1 MGPGGLLIGG
11 AFVAIWASAFTVA
24 GVVVRE
30 WPPLWSLAIRFALTA
45 PVLLAIALAFGS
57 RLPSRSDAGRV
68 ALLGLFGM
76 GGYLA
81 MAWLAMAR
89 IPTGLVA
96 LICATTPLLVAA
108 GESVILKKPLP
119 PLAWVGLAL
128 GWSGVALL
136 GFLRAV
142 DGLAA
147 AEASG
152 FVLAIGAAASQA
164 AGLLV
169 YAPAKA
175 RVDLWAASL
184 GQTAVSAVLC
194 LVLALLLEG
203 AMPRSAG
210 WFTLGGLAW
219 SMFVVG
225 IGGYALYFV
234 MLRRVPTSTA
244 SALQLLAPPLA
255 AVFGWA
261 LLGERLY
268 LSDILGGVLT
278 LGGLALLLR
287 ARARGA

>member
-1 MGPGGLLIGG
+1 MGRGGLLIGTG
-11 AFVAIWASAFTVA
+11 FVAIWASAFTVA

-30 WPPLWSLAIRFALTA
+30 WPPLWALAIRFGLTA
-45 PVLLAIALAFGS
+45 PILLAIALAF
-57 RLPSRSDAGRV
+57 RARWPSPADSLRV

-81 MAWLAMAR
+81 LAWLAMAR

-96 LICATTPLLVAA
+96 LICATTPLMVAA
-108 GESVILKKPLP
+108 GESLILRRPLP
-119 PLAWVGLAL
+119 PMAWLGLVV

-136 GFLRAV
+136 GGLRALG
-142 DGLAA
+142 GLDQ
-147 AEASG
+147 AEGAG
-152 FVLAIGAAASQA
+152 FVFAIGAAAAQA
-164 AGLLV
+164 AGLLI
-169 YAPAKA
+169 YAPAKG
-175 RVDLWAASL
+175 RVNLWAASL
-184 GQTAVSAVLC
+184 GQTTVSALLC
-194 LVLALLLEG
+194 LGLALALEG

-210 WFTLGGLAW
+210 WFTLSGLLW
-219 SMFVVG
+219 SMLVVG

-234 MLRRVPTSTA
+234 MLKRVPTSTA

-268 LSDILGGVLT
+268 LSDILGGLLT

-287 ARARGA
+287 ARRQ

>member
-1 MGPGGLLIGG
+1 MNGLSGLAIGG

-30 WPPLWSLAIRFALTA
+30 WPPLWSLAIRFGLTA
-45 PVLLAIALAFGS
+45 PLLLCIAIAFRA
-57 RLPSRSDAGRV
+57 RLPSRHDLVRV
-68 ALLGLFGM
+68 GLLGLFGM

-81 MAWLAMAR
+81 LAWLAMAR

-108 GESVILKKPLP
+108 GESAFLRRPLP
-119 PLAWVGLAL
+119 PMAWAGLAL

-136 GFLRAV
+136 GFLRAL

-152 FVLAIGAAASQA
+152 FVLAIGAAAAQA
-164 AGLLV
+164 AGLLIF
-169 YAPAKA
+169 APAKG
-175 RVDLWAASL
+175 RVDMWVASL

-194 LVLALLLEG
+194 LLLALLLEG
-203 AMPRSAG
+203 AAPHSAS

-219 SMFVVG
+219 SMLVVG

-268 LSDILGGVLT
+268 VSDLIGGALT
-278 LGGLALLLR
+278 LAGLAMLVR
-287 ARARGA
+287 ARARG

>member
-1 MGPGGLLIGG
+1 MGRGGLLIG
-11 AFVAIWASAFTVA
+11 ASFVAIWASAFTVA

-30 WPPLWSLAIRFALTA
+30 WPPLWALAIRFGLTA
-45 PVLLAIALAFGS
+45 PLLLAIAIAMRS
-57 RLPSRSDAGRV
+57 PWPSRGDTGRV
-68 ALLGLFGM
+68 ATLGLLGM

-81 MAWLAMAR
+81 FAWLAMAR

-108 GESVILKKPLP
+108 GESLMFRRPLP
-119 PLAWVGLAL
+119 PLAWLGLAI

-136 GFLRAV
+136 GFLRAL

-152 FVLAIGAAASQA
+152 FLLAIGAAVAQA
-164 AGLLV
+164 LGLLA
-169 YAPAKA
+169 YAPAKG
-175 RVDLWAASL
+175 RVDMWAASL
-184 GQTAVSAVLC
+184 GQTTVSALLC
-194 LVLALLLEG
+194 VTLALALEG
-203 AMPRSAG
+203 APPMTANWMTLAG
-210 WFTLGGLAW
+210 LGW
-219 SMFVVG
+219 SMIGVG
-225 IGGYALYFV
+225 IAGYALYFV

-268 LSDILGGVLT
+268 VSDIVGGVLT
-278 LGGLALLLR
+278 LSGLFLLVR
-287 ARARGA
+287 ARARG

>member
-1 MGPGGLLIGG
+1 MGPGGLVIAA

-30 WPPLWSLAIRFALTA
+30 WPPLWSLAIRFGCTA
-45 PVLLAIALAFGS
+45 PILLLIALAFRA
-57 RLPSRSDAGRV
+57 RLPSPRDALRV
-68 ALLGLFGM
+68 ALLGFFGM

-81 MAWLAMAR
+81 LAWLAMAR

-108 GESVILKKPLP
+108 GESAILRKPLP
-119 PLAWVGLAL
+119 PLAWLGLGI

-136 GFLRAV
+136 GGLRAMG
-142 DGLAA
+142 GLDA

-152 FVLAIGAAASQA
+152 FVLAVGAAAAQA
-164 AGLLV
+164 IGLLI

-175 RVDLWAASL
+175 RVDMWVASL
-184 GQTAVSAVLC
+184 GQTTVSALLC

-203 AMPRSAG
+203 AAPRGAT
-210 WFTLGGLAW
+210 WFTLGGLFW
-219 SMFVVG
+219 SMIVVG

-261 LLGERLY
+261 LLGERLFV
-268 LSDILGGVLT
+268 SDLVGGALT
-278 LGGLALLLR
+278 LGGLFLLV
-287 ARARGA
+287 RARGRG

>member
-1 MGPGGLLIGG
+1 MGPGGLVIGG

-24 GVVVRE
+24 GLVVRE
-30 WPPLWSLAIRFALTA
+30 WPPLWSLAIRFGCTA
-45 PVLLAIALAFGS
+45 PILLAIALAF
-57 RLPSRSDAGRV
+57 RARWPTREDAARV

-108 GESVILKKPLP
+108 GESLILRRPLP
-119 PLAWVGLAL
+119 PMAWLGLAI

-136 GFLRAV
+136 GFLRAL

-152 FVLAIGAAASQA
+152 FVLAIGAAAAQA
-164 AGLLV
+164 VGLLI
-169 YAPAKA
+169 YAPAKG
-175 RVDLWAASL
+175 RVDMWVASL
-184 GQTAVSAVLC
+184 GQTAVSAALC
-194 LVLALLLEG
+194 LLLALALEG
-203 AMPRSAG
+203 AAPRSAT
-210 WFTLGGLAW
+210 WFTLGGLFW
-219 SMFVVG
+219 SMIVVG

-261 LLGERLY
+261 LLGERLFV
-268 LSDILGGVLT
+268 SDIVGGLLT
-278 LGGLALLLR
+278 LSGLFLLVR
-287 ARARGA
+287 ARARG

>member
-11 AFVAIWASAFTVA
+11 VFVAIWASAFTVA

-30 WPPLWSLAIRFALTA
+30 WPPLWSLAIRFGLTA
-45 PVLLAIALAFGS
+45 PILLLIALAL
-57 RLPSRSDAGRV
+57 RARVPSREDAGRV

-81 MAWLAMAR
+81 PAWLAMAR

-108 GESVILKKPLP
+108 GESLILRKPLP
-119 PLAWVGLAL
+119 GMAWIGLGL
-128 GWSGVALL
+128 GWFGVALL
-136 GFLRAV
+136 GFLRAL

-152 FVLAIGAAASQA
+152 FALAIGAAAAQA
-164 AGLLV
+164 VGLLV
-169 YAPAKA
+169 YAPAKS

-184 GQTAVSAVLC
+184 GQTAISALLC
-194 LVLALLLEG
+194 LALALLLEG
-203 AMPRSAG
+203 AMPRGGSAA
-210 WFTLGGLAW
+210 TIAALLW
-219 SMFVVG
+219 SMLVVG
-225 IGGYALYFV
+225 IGAYALYFV
-234 MLRRVPTSTA
+234 MLRRVPASTA

-268 LSDILGGVLT
+268 VSDIVGGVLT
-278 LGGLALLLR
+278 LAGLALLVR
-287 ARARGA
+287 ARVSP